1 MDDLVEFFVELVFEV
16 LLASCEESAR
26 ARRFWRIV
34 AVILF
39 LASLIFAVFLIMDR
53 GVTGM
58 LVLPVLV
65 AISCIIIFLFTVK

>member
-1 MDDLVEFFVELVFEV
+1 MDDLLEFVFEFV
-16 LLASCEESAR
+16 LEVISAYCEESVR

-65 AISCIIIFLFTVK
+65 AISCIIIFLFAVK